1 MHSGNAAPMPPAR
14 KAATFSFCQASR
26 SVRITTA
33 ILVSNCIDGS
43 KRRDFESTKDPKP
56 VILEQDFGVDAIATP
71 VASRLGVAGPG
82 PDHAFLA
89 AVFVAFAGCFVERT
103 RNVRL
108 HRIAVGAAGIGHV
121 DGKRGTSALHRDRF
135 AVAAALLQRGS
146 ACGVFGRI
154 VIGLSISA
162 AFADREGAGGTA
174 FCHET

>member
-1 MHSGNAAPMPPAR
+1 MHSGNAAATPPAR

-43 KRRDFESTKDPKP
+43 KGRDLESAKDPKTRH
-56 VILEQDFGVDAIATP
+56 IEQDFGVDAIATP
-71 VASRLGVAGPG
+71 VVSALGVAGPG
-82 PDHAFLA
+82 AAHPFLA

-121 DGKRGTSALHRDRF
+121 DGKRGTSALHGDRF
-135 AVAAALLQRGS
+135 AVTAALLQRGS

-154 VIGLSISA
+154 VIGLPIGA

-174 FCHET
+174 